1 MWVSKLLGHD
11 LSGGDMATCSPQTH
25 DITHFSFLNFL
36 TSSILCFPTVYY
48 DKTKKKSEKAKKE
61 D

>member
-11 LSGGDMATCSPQTH
+11 LSGGNMATCSPQTH

-48 DKTKKKSEKAKKE
+48 DKTKKKK
-61 D
+61 